1 MLIICGQKVGHHLYP
16 DHIQFPNDRGRK
28 HCGSVQC
35 LERLSFLTGFGGWSL
50 PCPGPCQLRNTLF
63 HPHTCYPVAA
73 SPANVYHS
81 ASLIRSQHYFHVS
94 FWQGLSLGSVL
105 CDWWFRLPH
114 HAKITEISLQ
124 KQGQLGHWVNSF
136 KQHTGFHILFKQR
149 GPLGAGATHVTWFI
163 YVQLFV
169 LKNKTS
175 SLRDSYVNNGSE
187 PCW

>member
-73 SPANVYHS
+73 SPANVYRS

-94 FWQGLSLGSVL
+94 FSQNSYVVDSAKLSYLQ
-105 CDWWFRLPH
+105 
-114 HAKITEISLQ
+114 KIT
-124 KQGQLGHWVNSF
+124 QLVVKS
-136 KQHTGFHILFKQR
+136 R
-149 GPLGAGATHVTWFI
+149 GRI
-163 YVQLFV
+163 QI
-169 LKNKTS
+169 
-175 SLRDSYVNNGSE
+175 
-187 PCW
+187 